1 MGRNIYII
9 AEHDEGHPSAVTYEL
24 TTCARRMAAAGNNE
38 IHVVILGKTVA
49 GMAERLAGETGLSTI
64 CLEGESLDTY
74 TAEGY
79 QKALTGL
86 LSGVSS
92 AWVII
97 PHTSRGADY
106 GPGLACLLD
115 ASCITTVHGIDRR
128 DCGPVFRRA
137 CAWGKLEAEV
147 SARRPVAVI
156 TVMPG
161 AFGYE
166 KEPRPCPGIV
176 SFLKADIDLTKTL
189 SCRLIRTEPGSRELR
204 DAETIVG
211 AGLGVEN
218 GENMVLI
225 RDLAGMFRRSAVG
238 GSRAVC
244 DRGWLDYQAQIGLTG
259 KTVAP
264 RLYIACGIS
273 GSMQHVAGIK
283 GSQTIVAINKDRQ
296 APIFRQ
302 ADVGVVA
309 DLKTFIPSFIAAL
322 KQIALK

>member
-1 MGRNIYII
+1 MGQNIYII
-9 AEHDEGHPSAVTYEL
+9 AEHDEGRPAAVTYEL
-24 TTCARRMAAAGNNE
+24 AACARRLADTGRAE
-38 IHVVILGKTVA
+38 IHMIVLGKAVA
-49 GMAERLAGETGLSTI
+49 GMAECLAGETGFRTI
-64 CLEGESLDTY
+64 CLEGDGLDSY

-97 PHTSRGADY
+97 AHTSRGADY
-106 GPGLACLLD
+106 GPGLAVLLD
-115 ASCITTVHGIDRR
+115 ASCISAVHGIDHR
-128 DCGPVFRRA
+128 DGRPVFRRS

-147 SARRPVAVI
+147 SAKTPVAVI

-166 KEPRPCPGIV
+166 KEPQTRPGSLSIRNV
-176 SFLKADIDLTKTL
+176 NIELTQTR
-189 SCRLIRTEPGSRELR
+189 SCRLVRTDSGSREFR

-218 GENMVLI
+218 EENVELI

-259 KTVAP
+259 KTITP

-273 GSMQHVAGIK
+273 GSMQHVTGIK

-322 KQIALK
+322 KQMAAQ